1 MPTISAPRVLVDG
14 HMIGPAAV
22 VFSDGVITDIVERMP
37 PVGPDHVA
45 LPVGLLTAGLVDVH
59 INGAYG
65 VDFVKATD
73 EEWLTVARSL
83 PSTGVTAFQPTYITA
98 PIDTL
103 VAGLERGA
111 AARDRLRGQPVA
123 RILGV
128 HLEGPFLSPDQAGV
142 HPVEHM
148 RRPTAE
154 LLDAILAGEE
164 SRRMLTMVT
173 IAPELPGGLA
183 AVRRFTGMGVRVS
196 IGHSN
201 AVAADVRAAT
211 DAGASMITHLFNA
224 QRGLGHREPGV
235 AGQALS
241 DPRLTL
247 GLIADLHHV
256 VGEVCAIVMR
266 AAPGRVALVTD
277 AIAAAGMPPGHYE
290 LGGIEVGIAEND
302 VPRNM
307 NGTIAGSAL
316 TLDRA
321 VRNLIGLGCD
331 PVEVLRAASETP
343 ANAIGRPELGRLMA
357 GAMADLVWWSDDFH
371 PRRSWV
377 GGAEVFSAQEVLTA
391 SP

>member
-1 MPTISAPRVLVDG
+1 MPIISAPRVLIDG
-14 HMIGPAAV
+14 HMVGPAAV
-22 VFSDGVITDIVERMP
+22 VYSDGVITDVVDGVP
-37 PVGPDHVA
+37 PAGPGHLA
-45 LPVGLLTAGLVDVH
+45 LDSGVLTAGMVDLQ

-65 VDFVKATD
+65 VDFVKATLD
-73 EEWLTVARSL
+73 EWRTVARAL

-98 PIDTL
+98 PVDTL
-103 VAGLERGA
+103 LAGLERGTE
-111 AARDRLRGQPVA
+111 ARDRLQGQPVA
-123 RILGV
+123 RVLGV

-142 HPVEHM
+142 HPVADM
-148 RRPTAE
+148 RHPTPE
-154 LLDAILAGEE
+154 LLKQLLAGEDG
-164 SRRMLTMVT
+164 RRMLTMVT
-173 IAPELPGGLA
+173 LAPELPGGLD
-183 AVRRFTGMGVRVS
+183 AVRRFTESGVRVS

-201 AVAADVRAAT
+201 AVAAEVLAAA
-211 DAGASMITHLFNA
+211 DAGASMVTHLFNA

-235 AGQALS
+235 AGQALA
-241 DPRLTL
+241 DQRLTL

-256 VGEVCAIVMR
+256 VGEVCGIVMR

-331 PVEVLRAASETP
+331 PVQVLRAATETP
-343 ANAIGRPELGRLMA
+343 ANAIGRPELGRLLA
-357 GAMADLVWWSDDFH
+357 GAVADMVWWTDDFH

-377 GGAEVFSAQEVLTA
+377 GGAEVFSAQEALTV

>member
-1 MPTISAPRVLVDG
+1 MPMISAPRVLVDG
-14 HMIGPAAV
+14 QWAGPATV
-22 VFSDGVITDIVERMP
+22 VHADGVITDVLD
-37 PVGPDHVA
+37 GAAKDATDHVM
-45 LPVGLLTAGLVDVH
+45 LPSGVLTAGLVDIQ

-65 VDFVKATD
+65 VDFVKATED
-73 EEWLTVARSL
+73 EWLTVARTL

-98 PIDTL
+98 PVDTL
-103 VAGLERGA
+103 VAGLERAA
-111 AARDRLRGQPVA
+111 AARSRLSDQPVA
-123 RILGV
+123 RIIGV

-142 HPVEHM
+142 HPVAHM
-148 RRPTAE
+148 RPPSPD
-154 LLDAILAGEE
+154 LLDRLLDGEPG
-164 SRRMLTMVT
+164 RGVLTTVT
-173 IAPELPGGLA
+173 LAPELAGGLA
-183 AVRRFTGMGVRVS
+183 AVRRLTGAGVRVS

-201 AVAADVRAAT
+201 AVAAEVRAAA
-211 DAGASMITHLFNA
+211 DAGASMVTHLFNA

-241 DPRLTL
+241 DPRLTA

-256 VGEVCAIVMR
+256 VGEVCGIVMR

-331 PVEVLRAASETP
+331 PVQVLRAASETP
-343 ANAIGRPELGRLMA
+343 ANAIGRPELGRLMV
-357 GAMADLVWWSDDFH
+357 GAMADMVWWSDDFH
-371 PRRSWV
+371 PRRAWV
-377 GGAEVFSAQEVLTA
+377 GGAEAFSAQEVLTA